1 VANTFDPFPGTTGGV
16 RTATADFNGDGTPD
30 VVAGTGP
37 GTTAE
42 VKVLDGRTGTV
53 LFDAT
58 PFADFTGGVF
68 VAAGDVDG
76 DGTPDQVARQ
86 PRAAVR
92 D

>member
-1 VANTFDPFPGTTGGV
+1 MP
-16 RTATADFNGDGTPD
+16 DFFAFEGSLRNGS
-30 VVAGTGP
+30 
-37 GTTAE
+37 
-42 VKVLDGRTGTV
+42 
-53 LFDAT
+53 
-58 PFADFTGGVF
+58 F